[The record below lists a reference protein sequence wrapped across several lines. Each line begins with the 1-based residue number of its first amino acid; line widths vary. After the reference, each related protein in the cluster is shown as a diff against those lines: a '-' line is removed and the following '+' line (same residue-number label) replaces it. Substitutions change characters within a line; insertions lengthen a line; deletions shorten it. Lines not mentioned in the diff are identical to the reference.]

1 MKRLNFTLLFA
12 IACTFMIGAC
22 SGDGDNAEINDP
34 TGNNEKPFSVSP
46 VSLDFEADAASASVT
61 VNTDKLWNATASDNW
76 ITLSKGSG
84 TASKQLTVRV
94 GSNTQYDDRTAMITV
109 TCGDRS
115 AQIKVTQRA
124 RKAILLSAGKTQ
136 LEYTEQTFSVDVESN
151 VDYNVQIEQGVQ
163 WIKRI
168 DTKALTKKTY
178 NFSVEANPSTQQ
190 RNAKIIFQQ
199 KGGAL
204 KQELEI
210 SQNGSP
216 RTLKV
221 THSAATFTLPTLT
234 GTQISGSVNWGDE
247 QSESYAAHLQHTY
260 GIQGSYT
267 VTIETFNATGF
278 KFETLKG
285 VSAIDLS
292 KF

>member
-12 IACTFMIGAC
+12 IALTFMLGAC
-22 SGDGDNAEINDP
+22 SGDGDNTEFNNNTEIK
-34 TGNNEKPFSVSP
+34 EKPFSVSP
-46 VSLDFEADAASASVT
+46 LSLEFEADAASAPVT
-61 VNTDKLWNATASDNW
+61 VDTDEKWDATRSDNW

-84 TASKQLTVRV
+84 AASGQLTIRA
-94 GSNTQYDDRTAMITV
+94 GGNTQYEDRTATITV
-109 TCGDRS
+109 TCGTRS

-136 LEYTEQTFSVDVESN
+136 LEHMEQTFSVDVESN
-151 VDYNVQIEQGVQ
+151 VDYEVQIEQGVQ

-178 NFSVEANPSTQQ
+178 TFSVEANPSTEQ

-199 KGGAL
+199 KGGTL

-210 SQNGSP
+210 RQNGSP

-221 THSAATFTLPTLT
+221 THSAAAFTLPVFT
-234 GTQISGSVNWGDE
+234 GSQITGSVDWGDE
-247 QSESYAAHLQHTY
+247 RVESYAAHLQHAY
-260 GIQGSYT
+260 GIQGSHT

-278 KFETLKG
+278 KFETLKE

>member
-12 IACTFMIGAC
+12 IAFTFVLGAC
-22 SGDGDNAEINDP
+22 SGDGDTEP
-34 TGNNEKPFSVSP
+34 VEKRFGVSP
-46 VSLDFEADAASASVT
+46 ASLEFEADAASASVT
-61 VNTDKLWNATASDNW
+61 VDTDEKWDATRSDNW
-76 ITLSKGSG
+76 ITLTKGSG
-84 TASKQLTVRV
+84 AASGLLTVRV
-94 GSNTQYDDRTAMITV
+94 GGNTQYEDRTATVTV
-109 TCGDRS
+109 TCGTRS

-124 RKAILLSAGKTQ
+124 RKALLLSAGETQ
-136 LEYTEQTFSVDVESN
+136 LGHTEQTFSVDVESN
-151 VDYNVQIEQGVQ
+151 VDYDVQIEEGVQ

-178 NFSVEANPSTQQ
+178 AFSVEANPSTEQ

-199 KGGAL
+199 KGGTL

-210 SQNGSP
+210 RQNGSP

-221 THSAATFTLPTLT
+221 THSAAAFALPAFT
-234 GTQISGSVNWGDE
+234 GSQISGSVDWGDE
-247 QSESYAAHLQHTY
+247 QTESYAAHLQHTY
-260 GIQGSYT
+260 GVQGSHT

-278 KFETLKG
+278 KFETLKEI
-285 VSAIDLS
+285 SAIDLS

>member
-12 IACTFMIGAC
+12 IAFTFVLGAC
-22 SGDGDNAEINDP
+22 SGDGDSTEF
-34 TGNNEKPFSVSP
+34 TEKRFGVSP
-46 VSLDFEADAASASVT
+46 ASLEFEADAASASVT
-61 VNTDKLWNATASDNW
+61 VDADEKWDATRSDNW
-76 ITLSKGSG
+76 ITLTKGSG
-84 TASKQLTVRV
+84 AASGLLTVRV
-94 GSNTQYDDRTAMITV
+94 GSNTQYEDRTATVTV
-109 TCGDRS
+109 TCGTRS

-124 RKAILLSAGKTQ
+124 RKALLLSAGETQ

-151 VDYNVQIEQGVQ
+151 VDYEVQIEEGVQ

-178 NFSVEANPSTQQ
+178 AFSVEANPSTEQ

-199 KGGAL
+199 KGGTL

-210 SQNGSP
+210 RQNGSP

-221 THSAATFTLPTLT
+221 IHSAAAFTLPAFTSS
-234 GTQISGSVNWGDE
+234 QISGSVDWGDE
-247 QSESYAAHLQHTY
+247 QTESYAAHLQHTY
-260 GIQGSYT
+260 GIQESHT

-278 KFETLKG
+278 KFETLKE

>member
-12 IACTFMIGAC
+12 VAFTFVLGAC
-22 SGDGDNAEINDP
+22 SGDGDS
-34 TGNNEKPFSVSP
+34 TGFTDKPFSVSP
-46 VSLDFEADAASASVT
+46 ASLEFEADAASAPVT
-61 VNTDKLWNATASDNW
+61 VDTDEKWDATRSDNW

-84 TASKQLTVRV
+84 AASGQLTVRV
-94 GSNTQYDDRTAMITV
+94 GSNTKYEDRTAMITV
-109 TCGDRS
+109 TCGTRS

-124 RKAILLSAGKTQ
+124 RKAILLSAGETQ
-136 LEYTEQTFSVDVESN
+136 LGHTEQTFSVDVESN
-151 VDYNVQIEQGVQ
+151 VDYDVRIEAGVQ

-168 DTKALTKKTY
+168 EVKALTKKTY
-178 NFSVEANPSTQQ
+178 AFSVEANPSTEP

-199 KGGAL
+199 KGGTL

-210 SQNGSP
+210 RQNGSP

-221 THSAATFTLPTLT
+221 THSAAAFTLPAFT
-234 GTQISGSVNWGDE
+234 GSQISGSVDWGDE
-247 QSESYAAHLQHTY
+247 QTESYAAHLQHTY
-260 GIQGSYT
+260 GIQGSHT

-278 KFETLKG
+278 KFETLKE

>member
-1 MKRLNFTLLFA
+1 MKRLNFTLLFV
-12 IACTFMIGAC
+12 IAFAFVLGAC
-22 SGDGDNAEINDP
+22 SGDGE
-34 TGNNEKPFSVSP
+34 TETVEKRFAVSP
-46 VSLDFEADAASASVT
+46 ASLEFEADAASAPVT
-61 VNTDKLWNATASDNW
+61 VDTDEKWNATRSDNW

-84 TASKQLTVRV
+84 AASGQLTVRV
-94 GSNTQYDDRTAMITV
+94 GSNTQYEDRTATVTV
-109 TCGDRS
+109 TCGTRS

-124 RKAILLSAGKTQ
+124 RKAILLSAGETQ
-136 LEYTEQTFSVDVESN
+136 LGYTEQTFSVDVESN
-151 VDYNVQIEQGVQ
+151 VDYDVQIEEGVQ

-178 NFSVEANPSTQQ
+178 AFSVEANPSTGQ
-190 RNAKIIFQQ
+190 RNARIIFQQ
-199 KGGAL
+199 KGGTL

-210 SQNGSP
+210 RQNGSP

-221 THSAATFTLPTLT
+221 THSAAAFTLPAFT
-234 GTQISGSVNWGDE
+234 GSQISGSVDWGDE
-247 QSESYAAHLQHTY
+247 RAESYAAHLQHTY
-260 GIQGSYT
+260 GIEGSHT

-278 KFETLKG
+278 RFETLKG